1 MDYRNTTGAIGVG
14 IGFALMFALMNG
26 LSTYLFNG
34 ETISEVALNRFG
46 GSNGWCLCYL
56 LQQVLMG
63 SFPG

>member
-34 ETISEVALNRFG
+34 DTISEVALNRFG
-46 GSNGWCLCYL
+46 GSN
-56 LQQVLMG
+56 
-63 SFPG
+63 